1 MLTILVLLG
10 LLVLLNIAAWF
21 GAVDSSDGINSP
33 EWERRR
39 AWLSAAQAEQRE
51 TICRV
56 APDGVQQ
63 PAVHTLPILDQ
74 IRSYR
79 CEEG

>member
-1 MLTILVLLG
+1 MLTILALLG

-33 EWERRR
+33 EWEHRR
-39 AWLSAAQAEQRE
+39 AWRAKTQSESRE
-51 TICRV
+51 PVRRV
-56 APDGVQQ
+56 TSDGMNQST
-63 PAVHTLPILDQ
+63 VHTLPIFDQ

>member
-39 AWLSAAQAEQRE
+39 AWLSAAQSESRE
-51 TICRV
+51 TVRRV
-56 APDGVQQ
+56 TSDSVNQST
-63 PAVHTLPILDQ
+63 VHTLPILDQ

>member
-39 AWLSAAQAEQRE
+39 AWLSAAQSEQRE
-51 TICRV
+51 TVRRATSDSV
-56 APDGVQQ
+56 KQ
-63 PAVHTLPILDQ
+63 PTMHMLPTLDPIH
-74 IRSYR
+74 SYR

>member
-39 AWLSAAQAEQRE
+39 AWLTASQSESREPVRQA
-51 TICRV
+51 
-56 APDGVQQ
+56 APDGVNQST
-63 PAVHTLPILDQ
+63 VHTLPILDQ
-74 IRSYR
+74 ISSYR